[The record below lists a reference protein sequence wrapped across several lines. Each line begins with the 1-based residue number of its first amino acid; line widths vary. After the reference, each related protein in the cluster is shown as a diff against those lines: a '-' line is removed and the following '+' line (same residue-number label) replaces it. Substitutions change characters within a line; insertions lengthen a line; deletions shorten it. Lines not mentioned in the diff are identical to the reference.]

1 MEKTEEAMKTT
12 TIEEYNNDDNEK
24 ININEMEEQYLNL
37 NKDDVMWADWQDD
50 DLQLRIRKLLSTDLN
65 VIERRVLLLYAE
77 LGSLRKVAKVLN
89 VSPTTVYYKLRD
101 VREKILT
108 LLKLNEQ

>member
-1 MEKTEEAMKTT
+1 MKTT

-89 VSPTTVYYKLRD
+89 VSPTTVYYKLKD
-101 VREKILT
+101 VREKIIT
-108 LLKLNEQ
+108 LLKLDEQ

>member
-1 MEKTEEAMKTT
+1 MKTN
-12 TIEEYNNDDNEK
+12 TIEEYNNDDEK

-37 NKDDVMWADWQDD
+37 NKDDIMWADWRDD
-50 DLQLRIRKLLSTDLN
+50 ELQLRIRKLLSTDLN

-77 LGSLRKVAKVLN
+77 LGSLRKVAKILN
-89 VSPTTVYYKLRD
+89 VSPTTVYYKLKD
-101 VREKILT
+101 VREKIIT

>member
-1 MEKTEEAMKTT
+1 
-12 TIEEYNNDDNEK
+12 
-24 ININEMEEQYLNL
+24 
-37 NKDDVMWADWQDD
+37 MWADWQDD

-89 VSPTTVYYKLRD
+89 VSPTTVYYKLKD

-108 LLKLNEQ
+108 LLKLDEQ

>member
-1 MEKTEEAMKTT
+1 MKTT
-12 TIEEYNNDDNEK
+12 TTEEYNDDNEK

-77 LGSLRKVAKVLN
+77 LGSLRKVARVLN

-101 VREKILT
+101 VRQKIIT
-108 LLKLNEQ
+108 LLKLDEQ

>member
-1 MEKTEEAMKTT
+1 MKTT
-12 TIEEYNNDDNEK
+12 TIEEYNNDNDEK

-89 VSPTTVYYKLRD
+89 VSPTTVYYKLKD
-101 VREKILT
+101 VREKIIT

>member
-1 MEKTEEAMKTT
+1 MAMKTT
-12 TIEEYNNDDNEK
+12 TIEEYNNDNDEK

-89 VSPTTVYYKLRD
+89 VSPTTVYYKLKD
-101 VREKILT
+101 VREKIIT